1 MVLQADPTEAI
12 IWGFLEGNSN
22 QVSIEGTC
30 HFKEKEINVFKNAQ
44 NLEVNHFYNV
54 LLCPWVLQDNL
65 ATSCNSLLLSLLT
78 GILVENI
85 NFKLYFNILGGGY
98 V

>member
-30 HFKEKEINVFKNAQ
+30 HFKEKKIIVFKTAQ
-44 NLEVNHFYNV
+44 ILEVNHFYKR
-54 LLCPWVLQDNL
+54 
-65 ATSCNSLLLSLLT
+65 LLLK
-78 GILVENI
+78 E
-85 NFKLYFNILGGGY
+85 K
-98 V
+98 